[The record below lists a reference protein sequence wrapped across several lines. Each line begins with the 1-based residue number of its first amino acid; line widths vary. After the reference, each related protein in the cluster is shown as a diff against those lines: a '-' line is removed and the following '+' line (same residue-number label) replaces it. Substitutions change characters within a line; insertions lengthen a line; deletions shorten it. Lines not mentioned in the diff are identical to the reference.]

1 MIEKIL
7 YNLGFRKT
15 KGRTEVFNFLLK
27 NKGKHFSALD
37 IYKKLKNKGVSL
49 TTIYRTLSILEKMN
63 IVKRTS
69 FSKRHMSYEIFKEP
83 HIHLIC
89 SNCGKI
95 KEIKAPEI
103 HKLFEILDI
112 KDSLKIFDPLF
123 YIIEIYGICKN
134 CKKLDTKD

>member
-7 YNLGFRKT
+7 YNSGLRKT
-15 KGRTEVFNFLLK
+15 KGRKKVFDFLLK

-37 IYKKLKNKGVSL
+37 IYNKLKTKGVSL
-49 TTIYRTLSILEKMN
+49 TTIYRTLSILEKSGV
-63 IVKRTS
+63 VKRTS

-103 HKLFEILDI
+103 HKLFETLDI
-112 KDSLKIFDPLF
+112 KNSLKTFNPLF
-123 YIIEIYGICKN
+123 YIIEIYGICEN
-134 CKKLDTKD
+134 CKK

>member
-7 YNLGFRKT
+7 YNSGLRKT
-15 KGRTEVFNFLLK
+15 KGRKEVFDFLLK

-37 IYKKLKNKGVSL
+37 IYNKLKTKGVSL
-49 TTIYRTLSILEKMN
+49 TTIYRTLSILEKTGV
-63 IVKRTS
+63 VKGTS

-103 HKLFEILDI
+103 HKLFETLDI
-112 KDSLKIFDPLF
+112 KNSLKTFDPLF
-123 YIIEIYGICKN
+123 YIIEIYGICEN
-134 CKKLDTKD
+134 CKK